1 MAKVIDLKSETPSRT
16 NLAAEVA
23 PKLEAARA
31 RLAELERHV
40 NAAALAATLNEQG
53 AAGRLANLNNQLDV
67 ARRDVTQLEG
77 AYRLAGQRDAQ
88 AQAAIEAK
96 ARQTELAALQ
106 KIADLRHQAMVELC
120 RGIEIAA
127 KAHTKFVDLTRKFAL
142 ALPTGQIPHAIN
154 WNHVGI
160 LIDGVEFPAAL
171 AVVVGGEMFRHAV
184 GPQDALPGSRPPTE
198 GLRLRPAA
206 IEPAADAVKRQHDYL
221 VGTIREKYAALERA
235 DAVRLAKSA

>member
-1 MAKVIDLKSETPSRT
+1 MAKVIDLKTEKPQRT

-31 RLAELERHV
+31 RLAELESHV

-77 AYRLAGQRDAQ
+77 AHRLAVQRDAI
-88 AQAAIEAK
+88 AQAAFEAK
-96 ARQTELAALQ
+96 ARETELAALQ
-106 KIADLRHQAMVELC
+106 KIADERLEAMVELC
-120 RGIEIAA
+120 RGLEIAA
-127 KAHTKFVDLTRKFAL
+127 KANTKFTDLTGKLAL
-142 ALPTGQIPHAIN
+142 ALPTGMIPHAIN
-154 WNHVGI
+154 WNHADI
-160 LIDGVEFPAAL
+160 MIDGRVFPAAL
-171 AVVVGGEMFRHAV
+171 DVIVGGEMFRHAV

-198 GLRLRPAA
+198 GQRLRPAA
-206 IEPAADAVKRQHDYL
+206 IEPAAEAIKRQHEYL
-221 VGTIREKYAALERA
+221 VGTVGEKFAALERA

>member
-1 MAKVIDLKSETPSRT
+1 MAKVVDLKPEPQRT

-31 RLAELERHV
+31 RLAELESHV
-40 NAAALAATLNEQG
+40 NAAALAVALDEPG
-53 AAGRLANLNNQLDV
+53 ASDRLANLNDRLDV
-67 ARRDVTQLEG
+67 ARRDVAQLEG
-77 AYRLAGQRDAQ
+77 AHRLAIQRDAQ

-106 KIADLRHQAMVELC
+106 KIADARHQAMVELC
-120 RGIEIAA
+120 RGLEMAP
-127 KAHTKFVDLTRKFAL
+127 KAHTRIVDLTGEFAL

-171 AVVVGGEMFRHAV
+171 PVVVAGEMFRHAV
-184 GPQDALPGSRPPTE
+184 GPQDALPGSRPPDRRTA
-198 GLRLRPAA
+198 LAARRDRARRRSRQTPAR
-206 IEPAADAVKRQHDYL
+206 ISRRHNQRK
-221 VGTIREKYAALERA
+221 
-235 DAVRLAKSA
+235 VRGP

>member
-1 MAKVIDLKSETPSRT
+1 VAKIVDLKSEKPERT

-23 PKLEAARA
+23 PKLESART
-31 RLAELERHV
+31 RLAELERHLS
-40 NAAALAATLNEQG
+40 AAALAATLDEPG
-53 AAGRLANLNNQLDV
+53 AADRLATLNDRLDV

-77 AYRLAGQRDAQ
+77 AHRLAIQRDAA

-96 ARQTELAALQ
+96 ARQAELTALQ
-106 KIADLRHQAMVELC
+106 AAADARLKAMVETC
-120 RGIEIAA
+120 RGLETAA
-127 KAHTKFVDLTRKFAL
+127 KAYTRFVEATAKMAL

-154 WNHVGI
+154 WSHADI
-160 LIDGVEFPAAL
+160 MIDGRVFPAAL
-171 AVVVGGEMFRHAV
+171 DVVVAGEMFRHAV

-198 GLRLRPAA
+198 GQRLRPAA
-206 IEPAADAVKRQHDYL
+206 IEPAAEAVRRMNEYL

>member
-1 MAKVIDLKSETPSRT
+1 MAKVVDLKPEPQRT

-31 RLAELERHV
+31 RLAELESHV
-40 NAAALAATLNEQG
+40 NAAALAVALDEPG
-53 AAGRLANLNNQLDV
+53 ASDRLANLNDRLDV
-67 ARRDVTQLEG
+67 ARRDVAQLEG
-77 AYRLAGQRDAQ
+77 AHRLAIQRDAQ

-106 KIADLRHQAMVELC
+106 KIADARHQAMVELC
-120 RGIEIAA
+120 RGLEMAA
-127 KAHTKFVDLTRKFAL
+127 KAHTRFVDLTGKFAL

-171 AVVVGGEMFRHAV
+171 PVVVAGEMFRHAV
-184 GPQDALPGSRPPTE
+184 GPQDALPGSRPPDRRTA
-198 GLRLRPAA
+198 LAARRDRARRRSRQTPAR
-206 IEPAADAVKRQHDYL
+206 ISRRHNQRK
-221 VGTIREKYAALERA
+221 
-235 DAVRLAKSA
+235 VRGP